1 MRDIQTRRTRVA
13 TARYVVWLVGVL
25 APLLASF
32 PPAAIECLRDR
43 AACLSINESEKSNR
57 GEDLSL
63 VSVITAPVKH
73 NGVLNV
79 SYQRHKRIRNTAQA
93 QSVRSSRQAI
103 IGIVDELNKQLA
115 LPFDV
120 NVSLEKCNDADA
132 YYDQVSHTV
141 MVCYELLDSY
151 YHLFSPVVRGR
162 AKMDEAVT
170 GAAVSVFLHELGHA
184 VIDAWDLPIT
194 GREED
199 AADQFATLLMI
210 NGLDDGERMA
220 LNGARAFELFANLEK
235 GQAKFYWD
243 EHSTDRQRFYDEI
256 CLIYGHNPDKYDY
269 LHKDGTLPAG
279 RADLCEEDYAR
290 LRKSWQTLLS
300 PYVRDGPLKF

>member
-1 MRDIQTRRTRVA
+1 LRDIQRSRTRVA
-13 TARYVVWLVGVL
+13 TTHLVVWVVGVL
-25 APLLASF
+25 AVFLASF
-32 PPAAIECLRDR
+32 PPAAIECLRDP
-43 AACLSINESEKSNR
+43 AACLSITETDKSNG
-57 GEDLSL
+57 GEDLSP
-63 VSVITAPVKH
+63 VSTTAAPVKH
-73 NGVLNV
+73 NGVLKV

-103 IGIVDELNKQLA
+103 IRIVDELKNQLA

-120 NVSLEKCNDADA
+120 NVSLEKCNYADA
-132 YYDQVSHTV
+132 YYDEANHTV
-141 MVCYELLDSY
+141 TVCYELIESY
-151 YHLFSPVVRGR
+151 YHLFSPVVSGR

-210 NGLDDGERMA
+210 NGLDDGELMA

-235 GQAKFYWD
+235 GQPKLYWD
-243 EHSTDRQRFYDEI
+243 EHSTDKQRFYDEI
-256 CLIYGHNPDKYDY
+256 CLIYGHNPEKYNY
-269 LHKDGTLPAG
+269 LQTDGTLPAG
-279 RADLCEEDYAR
+279 RADVCEEDYVR
-290 LRKSWQTLLS
+290 LRKSWQKLLS
-300 PYVRDGPLKF
+300 PYVQKGLLNF

>member
-1 MRDIQTRRTRVA
+1 
-13 TARYVVWLVGVL
+13 VWVVGVL
-25 APLLASF
+25 APFLVSF
-32 PPAAIECLRDR
+32 PPAVIECLRDR
-43 AACLSINESEKSNR
+43 TASLSITKSEKSNG
-57 GEDLSL
+57 GEDLSP
-63 VSVITAPVKH
+63 VNAIAAPIKH
-73 NGVLNV
+73 NGVLKF
-79 SYQRHKRIRNTAQA
+79 SYQRHKRIRNSAKA

-103 IGIVDELNKQLA
+103 IGIVDELKNQVA

-132 YYDQVSHTV
+132 FYDEDYHTV
-141 MVCYELLDSY
+141 TVCYELLESY
-151 YHLFSPVVRGR
+151 YRLFSPVVRGR
-162 AKMDEAVT
+162 ANMDEAVA
-170 GAAVSVFLHELGHA
+170 GATVSVFLHELGHA

-220 LNGARAFELFANLEK
+220 LNGARSFELLANLEK

-243 EHSTDRQRFYDEI
+243 EHSSDKQRFYDEI
-256 CLIYGHNPDKYDY
+256 CLIYGHNPDRYDY
-269 LHKDGTLPAG
+269 LLKDGTLPAE
-279 RADLCEEDYAR
+279 RAELCGEDYAR

-300 PYVRDGPLKF
+300 PYVRKGLLHF

>member
-1 MRDIQTRRTRVA
+1 
-13 TARYVVWLVGVL
+13 VWVVGVL
-25 APLLASF
+25 APFLVTF
-32 PPAAIECLRDR
+32 PPAVIECLRDR
-43 AACLSINESEKSNR
+43 TACLSIIKSDKSNG
-57 GEDLSL
+57 GEDLSP
-63 VSVITAPVKH
+63 VNAIAGPVKH
-73 NGVLNV
+73 NGVLKF
-79 SYQRHKRIRNTAQA
+79 SFQRRERIRNTAQA
-93 QSVRSSRQAI
+93 QSVRNSREAI
-103 IGIVDELNKQLA
+103 IGIVDELKNQMD

-132 YYDQVSHTV
+132 YYDKDDHTV
-141 MVCYELLDSY
+141 TVCYELLESY
-151 YHLFSPVVRGR
+151 YYLFSPVVRGR

-220 LNGARAFELFANLEK
+220 LNGARSFELLGNLEK

-243 EHSTDRQRFYDEI
+243 EHSTDKQRFYDAI
-256 CLIYGHNPDKYDY
+256 CLIYGHNPDKYNY
-269 LHKDGTLPAG
+269 LHKNGTLPAG

-300 PYVRDGPLKF
+300 PYVRKGLLHF